1 MTTPREPE
9 HISVYRRV
17 RRVFGDPESR
27 SSDARRRDRARGD
40 ETTVPYGTGRD
51 PRGIDAVLENLT
63 KSMGWDSPLA
73 KSELMVAWPELIG
86 AEVAAHTEPLSVE
99 DGLLTVKCDSTA
111 WAQQLRSMRSAVLE
125 QIALRHPAARIESVR
140 FIGPDTPSWK
150 RGPRVIPG
158 RGPRDTYG

>member
-125 QIALRHPAARIESVR
+125 QIALRHPAAGIESVR